1 MAASNSGGIVHPGI
15 DVHLFFH
22 SYSTITGLTQHLQ
35 STHGY
40 SVHIETITFPDF
52 TSFLA
57 WKGEKETRKHS
68 IMYKNVLHKPI
79 AISNTGTTTATVQ
92 VNIKGEQTVF
102 DSQKDKVLAN

>member
-1 MAASNSGGIVHPGI
+1 M
-15 DVHLFFH
+15 
-22 SYSTITGLTQHLQ
+22 
-35 STHGY
+35 
-40 SVHIETITFPDF
+40 HIETKTFPDIK
-52 TSFLA
+52 SFLA
-57 WKGEKETRKHS
+57 WKGKKKQEKTL